1 MRPTHLLIAALI
13 AVSTPISA
21 FAAPLNV
28 PVNQVRK
35 LPLTGLIATVT
46 PGNSRIAT
54 VNVIDDHTILV
65 QGMSPGV
72 TNIIVTDRAGRV
84 IFNDR
89 IIVSTSDINAV
100 MISRGSQVTAYACE
114 PYCLNL
120 PQAANTQASS
130 APPAAASAA
139 AH

>member
-1 MRPTHLLIAALI
+1 MRPTHLFIAALI

-35 LPLTGLIATVT
+35 LPFSGLASTVT

-72 TNIIVTDRAGRV
+72 TNIIVTDRAGR
-84 IFNDR
+84 ILYNDR
-89 IIVSTSDINAV
+89 VIVSTNDINSV

-114 PYCLNL
+114 PYCINL
-120 PQAANTQASS
+120 PRLANTVV
-130 APPAAASAA
+130 AP
-139 AH
+139 